1 MVCAPSLIPRKPG
14 ERVKTD
20 RRDAIKLVRSLRA
33 GDLWAV
39 YVAATEDEAFRD
51 LPRARAT
58 AREDLRQARQPLKSF
73 LLAHGTLY
81 RQRKLG
87 QFTPLTSPARG
98 RRSRGAAATEH
109 PGTPFALLHMPAR
122 YGRQTI
128 HESVLH
134 WRSAMNK
141 DQVKGTAEKVKGKVN
156 ETIGRATGDRKQEVK
171 GDVQQAVG
179 EARKKA
185 GDVKEAVK
193 DTTTQKP

>member
-1 MVCAPSLIPRKPG
+1 MAIANFISTSLH
-14 ERVKTD
+14 T
-20 RRDAIKLVRSLRA
+20 RRATTK
-33 GDLWAV
+33 
-39 YVAATEDEAFRD
+39 ATEAAVAIVSF
-51 LPRARAT
+51 AT
-58 AREDLRQARQPLKSF
+58 TAI
-73 LLAHGTLY
+73 LLAARTPIILMLVPHCNERTTRY
-81 RQRKLG
+81 MCNAFAPHNANAF
-87 QFTPLTSPARG
+87 QFTPLTGPAGG
-98 RRSRGAAATEH
+98 RRSRSSQA
-109 PGTPFALLHMPAR
+109 PRLRSFICLPR

-185 GDVKEAVK
+185 GDVEEAVK
-193 DTTTQKP
+193 DATTQKP